1 MNVLLEE
8 LPALGLGSVSTLLE
22 VTFASVIKAS
32 TSCILEANTNVT
44 VMNLRLLLCVVPSY
58 GVEKS
63 LNCVLMMGVPG
74 AGEDTGIQQTEVQ
87 FNH

>member
-1 MNVLLEE
+1 MAVMLSKDKYGASAPLLDCSWLPTGGPVWILMNVLLEE

-44 VMNLRLLLCVVPSY
+44 
-58 GVEKS
+58 
-63 LNCVLMMGVPG
+63 
-74 AGEDTGIQQTEVQ
+74 I
-87 FNH
+87 

>member
-1 MNVLLEE
+1 MWILMNVLLEE

-44 VMNLRLLLCVVPSY
+44 
-58 GVEKS
+58 
-63 LNCVLMMGVPG
+63 
-74 AGEDTGIQQTEVQ
+74 I
-87 FNH
+87 